1 MRLLILYFSGTGNTD
16 YVAHYLAHRLDLGQV
31 DVDLRSI
38 EWQPPEQVAGFD
50 LLALGFPVYAGDSPG
65 LVQAYLD
72 RLPAGEN
79 RGAFVFCTK
88 GAYAASAVRL
98 NLQRLAMQGYV
109 PLLGDDVIMP
119 GTDGLAMISKN
130 SQMARKALQKD
141 YDQLK
146 DANRLLEQMNSV
158 VAQLADGCP
167 IETLQMLIPPRLKTT
182 LSDRL
187 WAVLYRATE
196 KWARARLHADDR
208 CEACGLCARICPV
221 GNVTVRDGKAQFE
234 DRCILCLRCL
244 HACPQEA
251 IQIGKLTTN
260 KFRWKGPKGDFKP
273 LRLRPEGS

>member
-16 YVAHYLAHRLDLGQV
+16 YVAHYLAHRLDPGLA

-38 EWQPPEQVAGFD
+38 EWQPPEQVTGFD
-50 LLALGFPVYAGDSPG
+50 LLILGFPVYAGDSPG
-65 LVQAYLD
+65 FVEAYLD

-88 GAYAASAVRL
+88 GAYAAGAVRL
-98 NLQRLAMQGYV
+98 NLQRLAMRGYV
-109 PLLGDDVIMP
+109 PLLGGDVIMP

-146 DANRLLEQMNSV
+146 DANRLIEQMNSV
-158 VAQLADGCP
+158 LSQLADGCP
-167 IETLQMLIPPRLKTT
+167 IETLQMPIPPQPKMT

-187 WAVLYRATE
+187 WAALYRATE

-221 GNVTVRDGKAQFE
+221 DNVAVCDGKAQFE

-251 IQIGKLTTN
+251 IQVGKLTKD
-260 KFRWKGPKGDFKP
+260 KFRWKGPKGNFKP